1 MKNELLKEKSK
12 DTDIDV
18 KTIIIAIVA
27 IVLFVAVII
36 TIINI
41 IEHFLIGILVFLVF
55 GWVAIKTMCGL

>member
-1 MKNELLKEKSK
+1 MKNELHKEKSK

-36 TIINI
+36 I